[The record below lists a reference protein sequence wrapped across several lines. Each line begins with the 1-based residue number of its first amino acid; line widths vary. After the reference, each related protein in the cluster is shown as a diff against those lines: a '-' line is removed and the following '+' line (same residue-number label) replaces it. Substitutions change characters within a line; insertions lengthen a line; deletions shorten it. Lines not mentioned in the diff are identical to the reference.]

1 MLSGRSVS
9 VTTQVQWQA
18 IQERIWACETCK
30 DHARVEINL
39 RQQTP
44 AGRTVAALLF
54 VGVAP
59 VLRKN
64 VIRESLTSCP
74 YCDIPPV
81 TAQRKFP

>member
-1 MLSGRSVS
+1 
-9 VTTQVQWQA
+9 
-18 IQERIWACETCK
+18 
-30 DHARVEINL
+30 
-39 RQQTP
+39 
-44 AGRTVAALLF
+44 VAALLF

-81 TAQRKFP
+81 TAQIKFP